1 MSTRTLFSL
10 ALGALLAGSIQGC
23 TMMKAGSSTLLPS
36 SAYFPAEAT
45 ELLPL
50 QAIARAQD
58 TRLKS
63 CHKGPAC
70 EDAHYARGL
79 VALFE
84 NRADAIRLFQEL
96 HTAMPKS
103 RYDVATIGWLNLL
116 QDPAVSSI
124 SSKAVRA
131 QLRQEVLHTL
141 LGRSELRAEGS
152 TKEHDLRVAELSR

>member
-1 MSTRTLFSL
+1 MSRHTLLCL
-10 ALGALLAGSIQGC
+10 ALGVVLTGGIEGC
-23 TMMKAGSSTLLPS
+23 TMMKAGSSTILPS
-36 SAYFPAEAT
+36 SAYFPAEAA
-45 ELLPL
+45 ELPPL
-50 QAIARAQD
+50 HAIARAHD

-70 EDAHYARGL
+70 EDAYYARGL

-103 RYDVATIGWLNLL
+103 RYDLATIGWLNLL
-116 QDPAVSSI
+116 QDPAVSSV
-124 SSKAVRA
+124 SSQAVRA
-131 QLRQEVLHTL
+131 QLRREVLHTL
-141 LGRSELRAEGS
+141 LGRAELRAEGS

>member
-1 MSTRTLFSL
+1 MSTRTMLSL
-10 ALGALLAGSIQGC
+10 ALGTLLAGGISGC
-23 TMMKAGSSTLLPS
+23 TMMKTGTSTLLPS
-36 SAYFPAEAT
+36 SAYFPAEAA
-45 ELLPL
+45 ELPPL
-50 QAIARAQD
+50 HAIAQAQD
-58 TRLKS
+58 SRLKS

-70 EDAHYARGL
+70 EDAYYARGL

-103 RYDVATIGWLNLL
+103 RYDVATSGWLNLL
-116 QDPAVSSI
+116 QDPAVSSL

-141 LGRSELRAEGS
+141 LGRAELRAEGS
-152 TKEHDLRVAELSR
+152 TNEHDLRVAELSR

>member
-1 MSTRTLFSL
+1 MSKRTLLSL
-10 ALGALLAGSIQGC
+10 ALGALLAGSIPGC
-23 TMMKAGSSTLLPS
+23 TMMKAGSSTMLPS
-36 SAYFPAEAT
+36 SAYFPAEAA
-45 ELLPL
+45 ELPPL
-50 QAIARAQD
+50 HAIAHAQD
-58 TRLKS
+58 TRLRS

-70 EDAHYARGL
+70 EDAYYVRGL

-103 RYDVATIGWLNLL
+103 RYDVATMGWLNLL

-124 SSKAVRA
+124 SSQAVRA